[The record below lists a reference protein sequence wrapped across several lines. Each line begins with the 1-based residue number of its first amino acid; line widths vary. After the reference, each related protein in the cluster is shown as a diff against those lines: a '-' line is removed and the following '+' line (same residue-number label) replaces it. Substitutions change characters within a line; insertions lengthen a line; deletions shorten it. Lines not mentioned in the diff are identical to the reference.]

1 MKTIGADLAS
11 YPDRYSMDYEEKTKV
26 LRILDL
32 QHPEM
37 QKLHD
42 TEEDDITDENPA
54 VTVIPEGML
63 DYILRETA
71 KMGLNPRMG
80 TLNSIEADIK
90 EVEAREA
97 EIKELV
103 AQNLKLGEELG
114 KYKEKEKEFSLSE
127 STRIKKDAM
136 DKLFKIAMAEGIL
149 DETK

>member
-11 YPDRYSMDYEEKTKV
+11 YPDRYSMDYDEKTKV

-42 TEEDDITDENPA
+42 TEDEITDENPA

-90 EVEAREA
+90 EVEKRES
-97 EIKELV
+97 EIKELT
-103 AQNLKLGEELG
+103 AQNHKLGEELG
-114 KYKEKEKEFSLSE
+114 KYKEKEREFSLSE

>member
-1 MKTIGADLAS
+1 
-11 YPDRYSMDYEEKTKV
+11 MDYDEKTKV

-42 TEEDDITDENPA
+42 TEDEITDENPA

-90 EVEAREA
+90 EVEKRES
-97 EIKELV
+97 EIKELT
-103 AQNLKLGEELG
+103 AQNHKLGEELG
-114 KYKEKEKEFSLSE
+114 KYKEKEREFSLSE

>member
-11 YPDRYSMDYEEKTKV
+11 YPDRYSMDYDEKTKV

-42 TEEDDITDENPA
+42 TEDEITDENPA

-90 EVEAREA
+90 EVEKRES
-97 EIKELV
+97 EIKELT
-103 AQNLKLGEELG
+103 AQNHKLGEELG

>member
-1 MKTIGADLAS
+1 LKTIGADLAS
-11 YPDRYSMDYEEKTKV
+11 YPDRYSMDYDEKTKV

-42 TEEDDITDENPA
+42 TEDEITDENPA

-90 EVEAREA
+90 EVEKRES
-97 EIKELV
+97 EIKELTT
-103 AQNLKLGEELG
+103 QNHKLGEELG
-114 KYKEKEKEFSLSE
+114 KYKEKEKDFSLSE